1 MSGVEEL
8 LYLEVMESRWREA
21 SEEFRVA
28 ELRRIAGRGGGGA
41 LTTRVSAR
49 GSDYSFDCLCNK
61 KMDWGWLVSIE

>member
-1 MSGVEEL
+1 MFGVEEL

-41 LTTRVSAR
+41 LTTRVRASCER
-49 GSDYSFDCLCNK
+49 GSDYSFDCLRN
-61 KMDWGWLVSIE
+61 